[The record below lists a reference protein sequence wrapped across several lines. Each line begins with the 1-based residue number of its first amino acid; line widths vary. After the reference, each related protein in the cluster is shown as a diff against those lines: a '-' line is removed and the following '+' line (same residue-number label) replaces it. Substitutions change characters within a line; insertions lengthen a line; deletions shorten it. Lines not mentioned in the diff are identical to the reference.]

1 MDLRG
6 VGEAYGAITVVC
18 GLPLSR
24 GIALGVD
31 LKVEAEVELTEECCE
46 EMTSW
51 VRGRRVVMGEAL
63 LKGLRRILKFFG
75 FEGGLKAKINSE
87 IPPERGLKSSSAVSN
102 ALILAA
108 MEALGE
114 KLEPLEVL
122 RLSVKLSR
130 MAGITLTGALDDA
143 CASLLGG
150 LCAADSKRMRIIA
163 RKSVPEF
170 SVGILVPR
178 RRVLTSS
185 LRDVNFSLY
194 AELFDQIFRRALEGD
209 WIKSMTENG
218 EAMCSV
224 LGYSRRPITEALRS
238 GALGAGL
245 TGKGPAFAAIF
256 EGDVGWGNMET
267 RVRS

>member
-1 MDLRG
+1 M
-6 VGEAYGAITVVC
+6 GEAYGAITIVC

-31 LKVEAEVELTEECCE
+31 LKVEAEVELTEDDSE

-51 VRGRRVVMGEAL
+51 VRGHRVRMGGELLRAL
-63 LKGLRRILKFFG
+63 RKILKLFE
-75 FEGGLKAKINSE
+75 FEGGLKVRITSE

-114 KLEPLEVL
+114 KLEPLEIL

-150 LCAADSKRMRIIA
+150 LCAADSKEMRIIA
-163 RKSVPEF
+163 RRRVPEF
-170 SVGILVPR
+170 SVGILVPE
-178 RRVLTSS
+178 RRVPTSS
-185 LRDVNFSLY
+185 LRSIDFSPY
-194 AELFDQIFRRALEGD
+194 AGLFEEIFRKALEED
-209 WIKSMTENG
+209 WIQAMTENG
-218 EAMCSV
+218 KAMCNI
-224 LGYSRRPITEALRS
+224 LGYSQRPITEALRS

-245 TGKGPAFAAIF
+245 SGKGPAFAAIF
-256 EGDVGWGNMET
+256 EGEASWGNMVT